1 MKLSVVVP
9 VYNTM
14 EYLRQCL
21 ESILAQTYKNI
32 EVVLVDDG
40 STDGS
45 ELMCD
50 EYARK
55 HEMIRVIHQKNGGN
69 VVARK
74 SGLQAAEGEYVTFMD
89 SDDWLSE
96 DMYETLM
103 KVAVNENSDIVSM
116 GGYITYDG
124 VKYRNVEDATIFGTY
139 VKGENL
145 DIFLS
150 KMLYDDEKGTRG
162 IVPALWCKVI
172 KKEILAKAMQDIDIN
187 VVLGGDAAAF
197 YPCCLF
203 AKKICVINEYKY
215 YYRIRSGSVCR
226 SYDMSYF
233 NKVHILYMYLEKTFQ
248 KEDEKYNLAKQL
260 RKYLWHF
267 IDGQMKQLYDL
278 ELKKVF
284 LFPYKHVEKNSKI
297 ILYGAGM
304 VGTSYNEQITKSG
317 YCEIVA
323 WVDKE
328 ACKNNQNV
336 IEPERIAGLEY
347 EKIVIAIKSKERAEE
362 IICNLAAMGVD
373 KEKIVWQDP
382 VAMSQI

>member
-1 MKLSVVVP
+1 
-9 VYNTM
+9 M

-103 KVAVNENSDIVSM
+103 QVAVNENSDIVSL
-116 GGYITYDG
+116 GGYISYDG
-124 VKYRNVEDATIFGTY
+124 TQYHNVEDATTFGTY

-145 DIFLS
+145 GIFLS

-172 KKEILAKAMQDIDIN
+172 KRDIIVKAMQDIDRNIA
-187 VVLGGDAAAF
+187 LGGDAAAF
-197 YPCCLF
+197 YPCCLL
-203 AKKICVINEYKY
+203 AEKITVINEYKY
-215 YYRIRSGSVCR
+215 YYRLRSGSVCH
-226 SYDMSYF
+226 SYDASCF
-233 NKVHILYMYLEKTFQ
+233 NKVYILYKYLEKIFQ
-248 KEDEKYNLAKQL
+248 KEDEEYNLIKQL
-260 RKYLWHF
+260 RKYLWYF
-267 IDGQMKQLYDL
+267 LGVQIKQVYDL
-278 ELKKVF
+278 ELKQVY

-297 ILYGAGM
+297 ILYGAGK
-304 VGTSYNEQITKSG
+304 VGESYNEQIKKSG
-317 YCEIVA
+317 YCEITA

-328 ACKNNQNV
+328 ACKSNKK
-336 IEPERIAGLEY
+336 IIAPECIDGLEY

-362 IICNLAAMGVD
+362 IICNLVDMGID
-373 KEKIVWQDP
+373 KEKIVWHDP